1 MNVKRKALN
10 AVTQEIADCLAT
22 EMKNSHEA
30 ESPDYATIVDELLRQ
45 LGTNVVALLREA
57 TTSAGLSA
65 ADADP
70 RIEAAERR
78 LARLVPKVDE
88 DDEDEDEDEDEIA
101 DASSRFPN
109 LKYAKPKYN
118 NVDSV
123 LKLVEHEA
131 DKGGIKL
138 VIMNFNG

>member
-1 MNVKRKALN
+1 MNVKRRALKAI
-10 AVTQEIADCLAT
+10 TREIADCLT
-22 EMKNSHEA
+22 SEMRSSHEP
-30 ESPDYATIVDELLRQ
+30 ESTAYATIVDELLRQ

-57 TTSAGLSA
+57 TLSADLSA

-70 RIEAAERR
+70 RLEAAERR
-78 LARLVPKVDE
+78 LAKLAPKVDE
-88 DDEDEDEDEDEIA
+88 DDDDEDEIA

-138 VIMNFNG
+138 VIMNFND